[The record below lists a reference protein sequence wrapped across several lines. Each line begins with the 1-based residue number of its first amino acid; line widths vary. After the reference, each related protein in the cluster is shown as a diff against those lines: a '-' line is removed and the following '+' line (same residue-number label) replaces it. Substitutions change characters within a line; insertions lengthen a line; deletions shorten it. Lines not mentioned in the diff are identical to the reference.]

1 MAFKLNP
8 NPTFKAKVE
17 IPVPGDKRQSIEFEF
32 KHQDK
37 DAFKEFI
44 STVDKLGDV
53 DTILGIAVGWSGVD
67 AEFNPDSVARLVK
80 NYHAAAQAIYRKYAD
95 ELIQGRLGN

>member
-1 MAFKLNP
+1 MAFKLKP
-8 NPTFKAKVE
+8 NPTFKAKVD
-17 IPVPGDKRQSIEFEF
+17 IPVPGDKKQSIEFEF
-32 KHQDK
+32 KHKDK

-44 STVDKLGDV
+44 ATVEKLPEVDV
-53 DTILGIAVGWSGVD
+53 IMSIAVSWSGVD
-67 AEFNPDSVARLVK
+67 EEFSEDAVTLLIK

>member
-1 MAFKLNP
+1 MTFKLNP
-8 NPTFKAKVE
+8 NPTFKAKVD
-17 IPVPGDKRQSIEFEF
+17 IPVPGDKKQSIEFEF
-32 KHQDK
+32 KHKDK

-44 STVDKLGDV
+44 GTIEKLSDV
-53 DTILGIAVGWSGVD
+53 DTILAISVGWSGVD
-67 AEFNPDSVARLVK
+67 ADFSPESVALLVK